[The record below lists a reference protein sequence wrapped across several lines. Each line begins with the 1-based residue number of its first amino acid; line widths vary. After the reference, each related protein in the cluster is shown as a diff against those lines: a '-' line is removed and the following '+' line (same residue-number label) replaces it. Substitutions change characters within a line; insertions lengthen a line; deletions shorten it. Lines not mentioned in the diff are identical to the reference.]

1 MDEGLPL
8 PPIDNIIPIVD
19 HYFKTFNQV
28 LPLFDQADFMRRL
41 TGFYANTVPRD
52 NVLWAAILMVCAMGL
67 RSPVQGDIHTLLPN
81 NGSEDKARAET
92 QSKTEWANHCMRNAQ
107 GVMSELCT
115 REEDLLGLQT
125 LIALVLQFHNSSD
138 SRPASVLMGPS
149 VRLAHRLQLHSAAS
163 VKNYSESEARQ
174 RNKVFWITYLL
185 DKVSHYPQSPTQHH
199 TNHLRISLSGPKRHQ
214 VNMTP
219 TSTFP
224 SHP

>member
-1 MDEGLPL
+1 MEPSLYTGPMDEGLPL
-8 PPIDNIIPIVD
+8 PPIENIIPIVD

-28 LPLFDQADFMRRL
+28 LPLFDQAHFMRQL
-41 TGFYANTVPRD
+41 TGFYAHTIPRE

-67 RSPVQGDIHTLLPN
+67 RSPVPGDIVTLGVSSN
-81 NGSEDKARAET
+81 VSEDKIRSET

-125 LIALVLQFHNSSD
+125 LLALVLQFHNSSD
-138 SRPASVLMGPS
+138 SRPASVLMGPA
-149 VRLAHRLQLHSAAS
+149 VRLAHRLQLHAASS

-185 DKVSHYPQSPTQHH
+185 DKV
-199 TNHLRISLSGPKRHQ
+199 NI
-214 VNMTP
+214 TP
-219 TSTFP
+219 TSTILNLRY
-224 SHP
+224 